1 MKLPSKRFVMYSS
14 AVALLGAAVP
24 FGGVAFGQAKP
35 QMADDVFK
43 NIKVLKGLT
52 VDEFMGTMGLFS
64 AALNV
69 CCGDCHVGTGGS
81 NPQWD
86 KNPPR
91 KIVARHM
98 VEVMNKV
105 NKANFGGSQVVT
117 CWTCH
122 RGSASPATTPA
133 IDAIYSDPVPAYPDI
148 LPKASAGAV
157 APTADQTFDKYNQAL
172 GGADALSKLTGYSG
186 KGTSTTFGADQ
197 FNPAEIFAKAPDKFV
212 TIVHQREGDMIRTF
226 DGHDAWVVLPLTVT
240 GEYQLTSSAAEG
252 GKLDGQLAF
261 PGNIKS
267 FLQNWKV
274 SYPSKIDGHGVNV
287 VQGSGPGGFIA
298 TFYFD
303 KQTGLL
309 TRMIRYANSAVG
321 RVPTQID
328 FADYRPVAGVMMPK
342 WTFGWVSVREEY
354 TLTEITPNV
363 PVDDAKFR
371 QTADATGVTKVASS
385 DSNRIVTGWERF
397 SSQTDSGVRFRFVDA
412 SVCYP
417 S

>member
-1 MKLPSKRFVMYSS
+1 MKLPSKRLLMYGS
-14 AVALLGAAVP
+14 AVVLLGATAP
-24 FGGVAFGQAKP
+24 FGGIAFAQAKP

-43 NIKVLKGLT
+43 NIQVLKGLT
-52 VDEFMGTMGLFS
+52 VDEFIGTMGLFS

-69 CCGDCHVGTGGS
+69 CCGDCHVGAGGS

-86 KNPPR
+86 KDPPR
-91 KIVARHM
+91 KLVARRM
-98 VEVMNKV
+98 IQVMNNV
-105 NKANFGGSQVVT
+105 NKANFGGAQVVT

-157 APTADQTFDKYNQAL
+157 VPSIDQILDKYIQAL
-172 GGADALSKLTGYSG
+172 GGADALSKITSYSG

-197 FNPAEIFAKAPDKFV
+197 LNPAEIFAKAPDKYV
-212 TIVHQREGDMIRTF
+212 TIVHQREGDMVRTYN
-226 DGHDAWVVLPLTVT
+226 GRDAWVVLPLTVT
-240 GEYQLTSSAAEG
+240 GEYQLTATAAEG

-267 FLQNWKV
+267 FFNTWKV
-274 SYPSKIDGHGVNV
+274 SYPASLEGPPLVGTAKVTSHDANV

-303 KQTGLL
+303 KDSGLL
-309 TRMIRYANSAVG
+309 RRMVRYANSAVG

-328 FADYRPVAGVMMPK
+328 YSDYRPVAGVMMPFK
-342 WTFGWVSVREEY
+342 RIYGWVSGQESY
-354 TLTEITPNV
+354 SLTEITPNV
-363 PVDDAKFR
+363 PVDDA
-371 QTADATGVTKVASS
+371 
-385 DSNRIVTGWERF
+385 
-397 SSQTDSGVRFRFVDA
+397 RFVKPPT
-412 SVCYP
+412 P
-417 S
+417 SPPPK